1 MDAIVLET
9 MQSTYTPEYIDSILM
24 LENVIVNAG
33 DKRFEE
39 AVTLIAAQVSNHE
52 ALDISDTVVNHLIDI
67 SIGFLEELEIEV
79 NPDIPLDVLSKT
91 IDALVKFDSS
101 EDDEDILNILEVESD
116 PKEVLIQLLL
126 IKTDL
131 DETTLFENVYNVS
144 ENQIRNLHDLVT
156 SWLDDKDESDVDTYD
171 EIDILSTVQSYL
183 DMEDATL
190 AKQAIDDEMPM
201 GVGIES
207 MLNRYGDYMLNMSL
221 ESVVTNLVGL
231 HIMAGDNKDN
241 IVEEVLE
248 SARCYTLD
256 DDMTFEMN
264 VRKQTNK
271 LIGNLKW

>member
-52 ALDISDTVVNHLIDI
+52 ALDISDTVVNHLIDV